1 MFEMMMPSNSKN
13 LALSKMNMFGI
24 GAKMMRN
31 QMKNKGVASL
41 EQMMKDAQENGVEFV
56 ACQMS
61 MDVMGIKK
69 DELIEN
75 IEYGGVATYMEN
87 ANKANHNLFI

>member
-1 MFEMMMPSNSKN
+1 
-13 LALSKMNMFGI
+13 
-24 GAKMMRN
+24 
-31 QMKNKGVASL
+31 
-41 EQMMKDAQENGVEFV
+41 
-56 ACQMS
+56 MS